1 MTQQKQQLEERLL
14 ELEAGD
20 YMSYELLDKLEKS
33 ENLVVEVVNYY
44 QDSTGF
50 LEGWRIGKRG
60 EIVVDGLN
68 HDIMVRKA
76 QHIEEEVLH

>member
-20 YMSYELLDKLEKS
+20 YISYGLLEELEKS
-33 ENLVVEVVNYY
+33 EDLQVEVVNYY
-44 QDSTGF
+44 SDSAGF
-50 LEGWRIGKRG
+50 LEGWRIGKKG
-60 EIVVDGLN
+60 EIVVDGLS

-76 QHIEEEVLH
+76 QHIEEEVSL

>member
-20 YMSYELLDKLEKS
+20 YISYELLEELEKS
-33 ENLVVEVVNYY
+33 ENLEVEVANYY
-44 QDSTGF
+44 SDSAGF

-60 EIVVDGLN
+60 EIVVDGLS

-76 QHIEEEVLH
+76 QHIEEEVSL